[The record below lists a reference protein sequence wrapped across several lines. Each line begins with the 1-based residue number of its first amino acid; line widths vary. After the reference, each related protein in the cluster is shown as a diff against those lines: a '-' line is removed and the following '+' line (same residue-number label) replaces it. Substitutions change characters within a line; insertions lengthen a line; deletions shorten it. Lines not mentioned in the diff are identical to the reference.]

1 MLRVSSRGAEQ
12 IPNKRGE
19 GDKRWCGILGE
30 SCNLA
35 ARDFLKKK
43 KISTLPLKLVELN
56 GQVCDFNEI
65 PEVLVRPVV
74 KTKPGCQ
81 KQTCGRAVRCISWC
95 CQRASPQRRN
105 GGQGLTHVN
114 PPSWEW
120 FPTHLYWLLE

>member
-30 SCNLA
+30 SCNVA
-35 ARDFLKKK
+35 ARDCFKKK
-43 KISTLPLKLVELN
+43 TTLPLKLVELN

-81 KQTCGRAVRCISWC
+81 KQTCGRAGQCG
-95 CQRASPQRRN
+95 ASL
-105 GGQGLTHVN
+105 GAVN
-114 PPSWEW
+114 A
-120 FPTHLYWLLE
+120 